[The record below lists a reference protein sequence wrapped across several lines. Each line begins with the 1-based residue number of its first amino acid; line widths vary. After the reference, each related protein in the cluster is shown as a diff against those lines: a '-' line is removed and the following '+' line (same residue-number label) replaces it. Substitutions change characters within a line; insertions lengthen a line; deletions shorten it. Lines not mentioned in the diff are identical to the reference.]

1 MTISL
6 DSFFQDT
13 ADTDLVNHHEALKA
27 ALQEHY
33 YNKVHGRTEEWD
45 QALAALPAL
54 TLDNVDFTQQRVTLP
69 LPNSLPADAQIDQA
83 QLKDNLMAF
92 KPWRKGPWHY
102 LGIDIDTEWRS
113 DWKWQRILPHISDL
127 TGRNVLDIG
136 TGNGYFLY
144 QMLGAGAN
152 TAIGIDPTRIFLYQ
166 FHAAQRLLPSNGAH
180 LLPLRSEHLPAFGC
194 FDTVFCLGVLYHRRS
209 PIDHLRELMSYLRPG
224 GELVL
229 ETIVVPGDETTILVP
244 KDRYAKMA
252 NVWFLPST
260 AALENL
266 LRRAGFK
273 DVRTV
278 DVNMTSI
285 DEQQATQW
293 MTFHSLEQFL
303 DPENPELTAEGYPAP
318 RRATLIATR

>member
-6 DSFFQDT
+6 DAFFSST
-13 ADTDLVNHHEALKA
+13 ADTQIAKFHAPLKM
-27 ALQEHY
+27 ALQDHY
-33 YNKVHGRTEEWD
+33 EAKIHGRTSEWD
-45 QALAALPAL
+45 QALACLPVA
-54 TLDNVDFTQQRVTLP
+54 NFEHVDLSQERVTIP
-69 LPNSLPADAQIDQA
+69 LPSDW
-83 QLKDNLMAF
+83 QLDKQELKENLMAF
-92 KPWRKGPWHY
+92 KPWRKGPWNY

-113 DWKWQRILPHISDL
+113 DWKWQRIAPHCTDL

-144 QMLGAGAN
+144 RMLGAGAKL
-152 TAIGIDPTRIFLYQ
+152 ALGIDPTRIFLYQ
-166 FHAAQRLLPSNGAH
+166 FHAAQRLLAPNNAH

-209 PIDHLRELMSYLRPG
+209 PIDHLQELFSYLRPG

-229 ETIVVPGDETTILVP
+229 ETLVVPGDKYTILVP
-244 KDRYAKMA
+244 ADRYAKMA

-260 AALENL
+260 EALENL
-266 LRRAGFK
+266 LQRVGFE

-278 DVNMTSI
+278 DINQTSI
-285 DEQQATQW
+285 QEQQATEW

-303 DPENPELTAEGYPAP
+303 DPNNPELTVEGYPAP
-318 RRATLIATR
+318 LRATLIATK

>member
-6 DSFFQDT
+6 DPFFAATTDSFLGDFHPSIQT
-13 ADTDLVNHHEALKA
+13 
-27 ALQEHY
+27 ALQTHY
-33 YNKVHGRTEEWD
+33 YDKTHGRTAEWD
-45 QALAALPAL
+45 QALAALPQT
-54 TLDNVDFTQQRVTLP
+54 TLSNVDFSQPRVTLA
-69 LPNSLPADAQIDQA
+69 LPDGGPSNIDQQ
-83 QLKDNLMAF
+83 QLQNQLMAF

-113 DWKWQRILPHISDL
+113 DWKWQRIQPHISNL
-127 TGRNVLDIG
+127 QGRNILDIG

-152 TAIGIDPTRIFLYQ
+152 MAIGIDPTRIFLYQ
-166 FHAAQRLLPSNGAH
+166 FHCAQRLLPPNGAH
-180 LLPLRSEHLPAFGC
+180 LLPLRSEHLPAFAA

-209 PIDHLRELMSYLRPG
+209 PIDHIQELMSYLRPG

-229 ETIVVPGDETTILVP
+229 ETLVVPGDEYTILVP
-244 KDRYAKMA
+244 EDRYAKMA
-252 NVWFLPST
+252 NVWFLPSP

-278 DVNMTSI
+278 DVNKTSI
-285 DEQQATQW
+285 NEQQATKW

-303 DPENPELTAEGYPAP
+303 DPNDPELTAEGYPAP
-318 RRATLIATR
+318 RRATLIATKP

>member
-6 DSFFQDT
+6 DSFFQAT
-13 ADTDLVNHHEALKA
+13 ANTDLVDHHEALQK

-33 YNKVHGRTEEWD
+33 YDKAHGRTAEWD
-45 QALAALPAL
+45 QALAALPEL
-54 TLDNVDFTQQRVTLP
+54 TLNNVDFAEQRVTLP
-69 LPNSLPADAQIDQA
+69 LPENLPADQQVNQA
-83 QLKDNLMAF
+83 QLKSNLMAF

-127 TGRNVLDIG
+127 KGRNVLVIG

-152 TAIGIDPTRIFLYQ
+152 MAIGIDPTRIFLYQ
-166 FHAAQRLLPSNGAH
+166 FHAAQRLLPANGAH

-229 ETIVVPGDETTILVP
+229 ETIVVPGDEYTILVP
-244 KDRYAKMA
+244 EDRYAKLA

-278 DVNMTSI
+278 DVNMTSL
-285 DEQQATQW
+285 DEQQATEW